1 MEVVENTLFV
11 TSERSYLRLDH
22 DTILIEPEEGEK
34 RTLPLLAFGGIV
46 VFGDVMLS
54 PALIRRC
61 AEEGRTITYLDF
73 AGRFRAR
80 VEGAISGNVLL
91 RQAQYRA
98 IDDTKKCLDLAKS
111 FVLGKLQN
119 VRHNL
124 ARSARESDHEE
135 DSDVLRSAVE
145 EVGNAIRHASGAA
158 DLEYL
163 RGVEGEAARRSFSVW
178 TNMVLTDRSV
188 FGVSARSRRP
198 PLDPTNATLSFLY
211 TLITHDCRSALESVG
226 LDPQAGFLHSLRPGR
241 PALALDLM
249 EEFRPVLGD
258 RLALTLIN
266 RKQLTS
272 EDFVTRP
279 GGSVMFK
286 DPARKQVLTSYIERK
301 RETIFHRNS
310 GRKIPL
316 GLVLHLQAKLLAR
329 ATRGE
334 LEHYPP
340 FMYR

>member
-1 MEVVENTLFV
+1 MEVVENILFV

-22 DTILIEPEEGEK
+22 DTILVEPEEGEK

-54 PALIRRC
+54 PALMRRC
-61 AEEGRTITYLDF
+61 AEDGRTVTYLDF

-80 VEGAISGNVLL
+80 VEGAVTGNVLL

-98 IDDTKKCLDLAKS
+98 IDNAIKCLDLAKS

-124 ARSARESDHEE
+124 ARSARESNDEH
-135 DSDVLRSAVE
+135 DSLTLRSAVDA
-145 EVGNAIRHASGAA
+145 VGNAIRHASGAE

-163 RGVEGEAARRSFSVW
+163 RGVEGDAARRSFAVW
-178 TNMVLTDRSV
+178 SQMILADRAV
-188 FGVSARSRRP
+188 FGVSSRSRRP
-198 PLDPTNATLSFLY
+198 PLDPANAMLSFLY
-211 TLITHDCRSALESVG
+211 TLITHDCRSALEGVG

-249 EEFRPVLGD
+249 EEFRPILGD

-266 RKQLTS
+266 RKQLTTD
-272 EDFVTRP
+272 DFLTRP
-279 GGSVMFK
+279 GGSVMFR
-286 DPARKQVLTSYIERK
+286 DAARKQVLTAYIERK
-301 RETIFHRNS
+301 REIIFHRNS

-316 GLVLHLQAKLLAR
+316 GLVMHLQARLLAR
-329 ATRGE
+329 AIRGE